1 LIGDEIIQAAARY
14 HSIDNLSVV
23 FVAFKKFEDYV
34 NLGLNLQAPYKNSP
48 SPAAYMQR
56 TKIVELSHHPASK

>member
-1 LIGDEIIQAAARY
+1 MQPATLHSISGLIGDEIIQAAARY

-34 NLGLNLQAPYKNSP
+34 NQGLNLHAPYNNSI
-48 SPAAYMQR
+48 SPAAYM
-56 TKIVELSHHPASK
+56 

>member
-1 LIGDEIIQAAARY
+1 MPGMQPATLLSISGLIGDEVILAAARS

-34 NLGLNLQAPYKNSP
+34 N
-48 SPAAYMQR
+48 
-56 TKIVELSHHPASK
+56 

>member
-1 LIGDEIIQAAARY
+1 MPGMQPATLHSISGLIGDEIIQAAARS

-34 NLGLNLQAPYKNSP
+34 NQGL
-48 SPAAYMQR
+48 
-56 TKIVELSHHPASK
+56 